1 MKKINITFAEDMPR
15 SIVVR
20 TQLAYEMQP
29 VASVAVSD
37 EVPGR

>member
-15 SIVVR
+15 NIVVR

-29 VASVAVSD
+29 VATPVID
-37 EVPGR
+37 QVPGR